1 MLENQAAQDKIIFEI
16 GFEDFKDNKTD
27 VFKLIKRGFGFA
39 LKTNSDMPV
48 FTLDELKILDIF
60 DCIIVDPEDVNKGKY
75 KKKKVIEI

>member
-1 MLENQAAQDKIIFEI
+1 
-16 GFEDFKDNKTD
+16 
-27 VFKLIKRGFGFA
+27 
-39 LKTNSDMPV
+39 MPV